1 MKIKCGKTAIMWDS
15 IGMAIW
21 IGVCVWMILSFEIN
35 LSSEADVICMI
46 IMTMFL
52 GFLARFWLS
61 DSRTLIMDE
70 EGCTVCLWFI
80 RKKYL
85 WKNLRVKRIEHYY
98 TIPGNYDYYYTDAAV
113 FSVHKIHK
121 PRWMHALTYS
131 NIVHPFSFFFVYFS
145 LAPDIREK
153 VGKPLGGTRY
163 EVDEEMFL
171 EKLKSWNVELED
183 TRVRRRRRRM

>member
-98 TIPGNYDYYYTDAAV
+98 NAPGYYYTEGVV
-113 FSVHKIHK
+113 FSIHKIHK
-121 PRWMHALTYS
+121 PKWMHASTYS
-131 NIVHPFSFFFVYFS
+131 NLVHPFSFFYVYFS
-145 LAPDIREK
+145 IKPYIWRGGDREIN
-153 VGKPLGGTRY
+153 GGRKY